1 VPSPHDDLAL
11 SRQVFRS
18 HAELPIRIRLVR
30 APFPRQAHGV
40 IVEQGFGTGR
50 GPIIIA
56 LSAGIIT
63 AFNPCGFAMLPAYVS
78 YFVGQ
83 TAPGAEQ
90 PPLAKRLLRAALT
103 GGVVTLGFM
112 TVFGAMGIVATE
124 FLSRIT
130 SVVPFIS
137 IGVGIVLAILG
148 VAMLRGYELKLRLP
162 RMQSARKGSSM
173 ASMYVYGV
181 SYAVVSLSCG
191 FAGFLS
197 TVISASN
204 EGSFFDSMKVY
215 FAFTSGMGLVLI
227 LLSFAV
233 ALAQQ
238 GFVRGMKK
246 VLPYVNR
253 ISGAMLILAGLY
265 VSYYGYY
272 SYRITRGLSVA
283 AGPVAWVDSWST
295 AILRRVNKLSATTL
309 VVLLLTLAG
318 VVVASLIVSR
328 TKVRRH
334 HQRGNDAPIASSVP
348 AATTTVAQTT
358 GES

>member
-1 VPSPHDDLAL
+1 MATMILA
-11 SRQVFRS
+11 
-18 HAELPIRIRLVR
+18 
-30 APFPRQAHGV
+30 
-40 IVEQGFGTGR
+40 QGFGAGR
-50 GPIIIA
+50 GPILIA

-83 TAPGAEQ
+83 TGANAEQ
-90 PPLAKRLLRAALT
+90 PSLAKRLLRAALT

-112 TVFGAMGIVATE
+112 TVYGIMGVVATE
-124 FLSRIT
+124 FLSRVTDI
-130 SVVPFIS
+130 VPFIS
-137 IGVGIVLAILG
+137 IGVGIILAVLG

-162 RMQSARKGSSM
+162 RMKTARKGSSM

-204 EGSFFDSMKVY
+204 EGSFFNSMKVY
-215 FAFTSGMGLVLI
+215 LAFTGGMGLVLI
-227 LLSFAV
+227 ILSFAV

-265 VSYYGYY
+265 VAYYGYY

-283 AGPVAWVDSWST
+283 AGPVAWVETAST
-295 AILRRVNKLSATTL
+295 WVLRRVNKLSATTL
-309 VVLLLTLAG
+309 TLVAIGVIG
-318 VVVASLIVSR
+318 VVVASLIASR
-328 TKVRRH
+328 LRSKKGQSTSS
-334 HQRGNDAPIASSVP
+334 AAIASVKPTSQP
-348 AATTTVAQTT
+348 Q
-358 GES
+358 GER

>member
-1 VPSPHDDLAL
+1 MGA
-11 SRQVFRS
+11 
-18 HAELPIRIRLVR
+18 
-30 APFPRQAHGV
+30 V
-40 IVEQGFGTGR
+40 IVAQAFGAGR
-50 GPIIIA
+50 GPILIA

-103 GGVVTLGFM
+103 GGVVTIGFM
-112 TVFGAMGIVATE
+112 TVYGVMGIVATE

-137 IGVGIVLAILG
+137 IGVGVVLAVLG

-162 RMQSARKGSSM
+162 RMKSARKGSSM

-204 EGSFFDSMKVY
+204 EGSFVDSMKVY
-215 FAFTSGMGLVLI
+215 LAFTSGMGLVLI

-265 VSYYGYY
+265 VAYYGYY
-272 SYRITRGLSVA
+272 SYRITRGLAVA
-283 AGPVAWVDSWST
+283 AGPVAWVESAST
-295 AILRRVNKLSATTL
+295 AVLRRVNKLSTST
-309 VVLLLTLAG
+309 LTLLVLSVAA
-318 VVVASLIVSR
+318 VVVASVAASRLRTRRNLTPTGSTQAVS
-328 TKVRRH
+328 TQAV
-334 HQRGNDAPIASSVP
+334 S
-348 AATTTVAQTT
+348 TVK
-358 GES
+358 GEA